1 MYRQTFKGI
10 NMKHLLT
17 FLFVF
22 LVTGAAFSQVECS
35 MEYSIIDY
43 NSGKKLTGVNVDV
56 FDGANIVKS
65 GESPSNGTVKLSVPS
80 GKKYKV
86 VFSKAGKVSRM
97 LYIDSKGIN
106 AEDIQGGS
114 SVGTG
119 KIEVK
124 LFDEIPGVDFSY
136 VENNPFTEFYFEGNA
151 TLSYDTAIAEKMA
164 KKITELLKQAAAKES
179 ENEAKYQ
186 DAMAKAKEWYNKKNY
201 QFALDKYEE
210 ASLLKPNE
218 QEPKDKIKELDAL
231 LKKQQEDDLVSKQKE
246 GDYQKIIDAANA
258 LTQQKKYAEAVVKY
272 EEALKI
278 KDEQYVRDQIKD
290 IKGFIDK
297 AKKEE
302 ELEANYKKAIAA
314 GDNLAGQ
321 NKFADAKVQYQE
333 ALKLKKNDPVATQ
346 KIADLE
352 QKIKDEQAG
361 AEKKKKYEA
370 TIAAAEQLF
379 AADKLLEA
387 KAKFNEALTID
398 GTQTL
403 PRTKISAIDTRL
415 ANEAKKKEITEKYN
429 AAMKDADDLF
439 NANKFVEAKA
449 KYNEALKIDESQSK
463 PLENIS
469 KIDKM
474 LADIELAKKEKEKQ
488 DKINALIKDAAGIY
502 AKNDLENAKKKY
514 EEVLTLDASNMEAT
528 TKINEINGKISANQS
543 EKEKLDRFNS
553 LKAKGIDLMKQQKWT
568 DAKSTLLEAKSIK
581 SDAEIDTKI
590 KEIDAK
596 IAEENAKLNAE
607 EQYKKIL
614 DEAKALENTNIDAA
628 ILKYKEAQKNKAND
642 PIPPAKIKE
651 LEAKKAN
658 NNVQAETDKKYNDL
672 MKKGDDAMALG
683 QQDVKKYSDA
693 IKFYNDALLVKPSEK
708 EPVEKAALA
717 KKLSEDAAKG
727 EAFAQYQKILTAG
740 QKAIDEKNW
749 TKARDMYNR
758 AIKLDPEDAKPKD
771 KLKEIDALIKV
782 EEDAKKGNL
791 DKENTYKTKLAD
803 AEIAAKAKEYDK
815 AISLLNEAKN
825 LKPTEVFP
833 PKRIQEIEDLKS
845 KEQNSAQTEKL
856 YSDYMKK
863 GSDAVNTKNYS
874 LALSEYK
881 NALTVKNNDKTALAK
896 IDEVQQ
902 LIDNETNSKT
912 DEEFKQ
918 FVKEGDDLFKAEK
931 WLDSKNAYEK
941 ALKIKNDFYA
951 KSQYDKATKN
961 AQINNDFEKQYQKV
975 ITSADNNFDTKNYD
989 KAKEL
994 YERAITLKSTDQYP
1008 KDKLK
1013 EIDALLNPVVVQK
1026 AGPLNNLGTP
1036 TGDLEKVNEELVKA
1050 ELKRKDKK
1058 NTKLNNKKNTLQ
1070 DKDTE
1075 TSENKTSE
1083 ILLSRNNLELKEKS
1097 ISEKYEDGDE
1107 KRQVTVDQVE
1117 DIRKVKSKE
1126 DIQTENFKYNENLQ
1140 NTEYSKNVTVET
1152 SNQYESS
1159 VKVYEENTENVK
1171 DVDQKIVSKTNVE
1184 NISAYS
1190 KNIDDQKELYSKNK
1204 KVDENYGDDFD
1215 SRKVIEDDV
1224 KKANISINKN
1234 DDVSQVKESQN
1245 ITNIDVNLQKEE
1257 KVRVKEVDE
1266 ANKVYGENS
1275 ESLKVID
1282 KKIVKSEIETESK
1295 FIDKSLEADIILANK
1310 AQKIDKIAPE
1320 QEINRKENAEI
1331 LKTGE
1336 VKINE
1341 NTRVEYNNNLVKHLT
1356 NQDEL
1361 ISKAKKTD
1369 VINENE
1375 VKKSQDIITGIDGI
1389 DKKVTISHSQQDLSD
1404 DIQRKNTNDDVTKSA
1419 ISVNNNHT
1427 EKAKKV
1433 DENISSVQLVGNDF
1447 SATKNKEELKK
1458 QDALT
1463 NSQVLLSKISSK
1475 EVKFD
1480 DKIANEVGTLYP
1492 EGVSQEVFENK
1503 DEDGFL
1509 VNVVTRRIVVK
1520 SGHGQIYVRTQSL
1533 NGITYSKNGEPSSEH
1548 IWQKETQDAKLIKNY

>member
-17 FLFVF
+17 FLLVF
-22 LVTGAAFSQVECS
+22 LVTGAAFSQVECT
-35 MEYSIIDY
+35 MEYSILDY

-124 LFDEIPGVDFSY
+124 LFDEVPGVDFSH

-151 TLSYDTAIAEKMA
+151 TLSYDTGIAEKMR
-164 KKITELLKQAAAKES
+164 KKIEDLLKQAAAKES
-179 ENEAKYQ
+179 ENDAKYQ
-186 DAMAKAKEWYNKKNY
+186 DAMAKAKDWYNKKNY

-210 ASLLKPNE
+210 ASFLKPNE

-231 LKKQQEDDLVSKQKE
+231 LKKQQAEDLAAKQKE
-246 GDYQKIIDAANA
+246 GDYQKIIDAANS
-258 LTQQKKYAEAVVKY
+258 LTQQKKYAEAVIKY

-314 GDNLAGQ
+314 GDNLVGQ
-321 NKFADAKVQYQE
+321 NKFSDAKVQYQE

-370 TIAAAEQLF
+370 TMAAAEQLF

-387 KAKFNEALTID
+387 KAKFNEALAID

-403 PRTKISAIDTRL
+403 PKTKISAIDTRL
-415 ANEAKKKEITEKYN
+415 ANEAKNKEKTDKYN
-429 AAMKDADDLF
+429 AAMKAADDLF
-439 NANKFVEAKA
+439 NANKLVEAKA

-463 PLENIS
+463 PSENIA

-474 LADIELAKKEKEKQ
+474 LAEIELAKKEKEKQ
-488 DKINALIKDAAGIY
+488 DKINALLKDAAGIY

-514 EEVLTLDASNMEAT
+514 QEVLTLDASNMEAT

-553 LKAKGIDLMKQQKWT
+553 LKAKGVDLMKQQKWT
-568 DAKSTLLEAKSIK
+568 DAKSTLTEAKSIK
-581 SDAEIDTKI
+581 SDAEIDAKL
-590 KEIDAK
+590 KEIDTK
-596 IAEENAKLNAE
+596 IAEDNAKLNAE

-614 DEAKALENTNIDAA
+614 DEAKSLENTNIDAA
-628 ILKYKEAQKNKAND
+628 ILKYKEAQKIKAND

-651 LEAKKAN
+651 LEGKKAN

-672 MKKGDDAMALG
+672 MKKGDDALAS
-683 QQDVKKYSDA
+683 QKYPEA
-693 IKFYNDALLVKPSEK
+693 IKFYNDALALKPSEK
-708 EPVEKAALA
+708 EPVQKAAEA

-758 AIKLDPEDAKPKD
+758 AIKLDPEDSKPKD
-771 KLKEIDALIKV
+771 KLKEIDALIKA
-782 EEDAKKGNL
+782 EEDAKKGNI

-833 PKRIQEIEDLKS
+833 PKRIKEIEELKS
-845 KEQNSAQTEKL
+845 KEQNSEQTEKL
-856 YSDYMKK
+856 YADYMKK
-863 GSDAVNTKNYS
+863 GNDAANSKNYP

-881 NALTVKNNDKTALAK
+881 NALTVKNNDKSALAK

-912 DEEFKQ
+912 DEEFKKFLQ
-918 FVKEGDDLFKAEK
+918 EGDDLFKSEK
-931 WLDSKNAYEK
+931 WLDAKNAYEK

-961 AQINNDFEKQYQKV
+961 AKSESSDDGKQYKK
-975 ITSADNNFDTKNYD
+975 IISAADKDFDKKNYN
-989 KAKEL
+989 KAKEM
-994 YERAITLKSTDQYP
+994 YERAISLKPNDQYP

-1026 AGPLNNLGTP
+1026 VGPLNNLGTP

-1083 ILLSRNNLELKEKS
+1083 ILLSRNSLELKEKS

-1117 DIRKVKSKE
+1117 DVRKVKNQN

-1234 DDVSQVKESQN
+1234 DDISQVKESQN
-1245 ITNIDVNLQKEE
+1245 ITNIDINLQKEE
-1257 KVRVKEVDE
+1257 KVRVKEVE
-1266 ANKVYGENS
+1266 ESNKVYGENS

-1331 LKTGE
+1331 LKAGE

-1361 ISKAKKTD
+1361 ISKAKKQD

-1419 ISVNNNHT
+1419 ISINNNHT

-1433 DENISSVQLVGNDF
+1433 DENISNVQLVGNDI
-1447 SATKNKEELKK
+1447 SATKNKEEVKK

-1548 IWQKETQDAKLIKNY
+1548 IWQKETQDAKLKKNY